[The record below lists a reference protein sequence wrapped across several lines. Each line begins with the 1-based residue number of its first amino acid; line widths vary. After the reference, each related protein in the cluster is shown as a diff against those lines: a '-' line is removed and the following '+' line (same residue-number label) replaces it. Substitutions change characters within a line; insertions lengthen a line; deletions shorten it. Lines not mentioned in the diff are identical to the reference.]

1 MTVPYMMLSPLI
13 ALAVTAVLLLT
24 LSALAPRQRV
34 VATALTV
41 VGLLAACGLIL
52 WGWREA
58 RTTFGGTVTVD
69 PLAVAFGLLG
79 MATVIVTVVLSLPYG
94 TRERWESG
102 DYEALLLFA
111 AGGMLVLAVA
121 SDLLVLLIGIELLAL
136 PLYLLA
142 GFPRGRET
150 ALRYFLLGVVALAI
164 QAYGTALVYGAVGST
179 AFSAIAA
186 VAIQKSGGTLPLL
199 LVGLSL
205 VLTGLGFKLALVPF
219 HQWAPDAYSGA
230 PTPVLVILAV
240 GTKVAVIAA
249 FVRLLYGAA
258 PGLQPYWGP
267 MVAAVALVTV
277 LVGSI
282 GVLLQREMGRLIA
295 YSGIAQIGLVVL
307 ALATGSGAGARAAFL
322 GLVAYAAATGAL
334 VTVLGIV
341 RQPGSDDRTLPALG
355 GLMTRHRGVAFAL
368 IIALLSLGGIPPTAG
383 FAGKLALLTAA
394 LNGVNAWVVFVAAL
408 ASVATVAAYVR
419 VFLAILPPSPFPR
432 REGESDA
439 PMATVQASPLLLLT
453 LIAVTLVTIIAGVAP
468 WVIGWSG
475 KLLGGGGF

>member
-13 ALAVTAVLLLT
+13 ALVVTAVLLLT

-34 VATALTV
+34 VATVLTV

-52 WGWREA
+52 WAWRET
-58 RTTFGGTVTVD
+58 RTTFGGTATVD

-79 MATVIVTVVLSLPYG
+79 MATVIVTVVISFPYG
-94 TRERWESG
+94 TSERWESG

-150 ALRYFLLGVVALAI
+150 ALRYFLLGVVALAM

-179 AFSAIAA
+179 AFSAIAS
-186 VAIQKSGGTLPLL
+186 VAAQKGGGTLPLL
-199 LVGLSL
+199 LVGLAL
-205 VLTGLGFKLALVPF
+205 VMTGLGFKLALVPF
-219 HQWAPDAYSGA
+219 HQWAPDTYSGA

-267 MVAAVALVTV
+267 IVAAVALVTV

-334 VTVLGIV
+334 VTVLGMV
-341 RQPGSDDRTLPALG
+341 RHPGSDGRTLPALS

-394 LNGVNAWVVFVAAL
+394 LNGVNVWVVFVAAL

-419 VFLAILPPSPFPR
+419 VFLTTIRMQP
-432 REGESDA
+432 DA
-439 PMATVQASPLLLLT
+439 PMATVRASPLLLVT

>member
-13 ALAVTAVLLLT
+13 ALAVTAVLLLA
-24 LSALAPRQRV
+24 LSALAPRQRNI
-34 VATALTV
+34 AAALTV
-41 VGLLAACGLIL
+41 LGLLAACGLIL
-52 WGWREA
+52 WGWRDA
-58 RTTFGGTVTVD
+58 RTTFGGTATVD
-69 PLAVAFGLLG
+69 ALAVAFGLLG
-79 MATVIVTVVLSLPYG
+79 MATVIVTVLLSVPYG
-94 TRERWESG
+94 AKERWEGG

-150 ALRYFLLGVVALAI
+150 ALRYFLLGVVALAV
-164 QAYGTALVYGAVGST
+164 QAYGTALVYGAAGST
-179 AFSAIAA
+179 AFSAVAA
-186 VAIQKSGGTLPLL
+186 VAAQKSGDTLPLL
-199 LVGLSL
+199 LVGLAL
-205 VLTGLGFKLALVPF
+205 VLTGLGFKLALAPF
-219 HQWAPDAYSGA
+219 HQWAPDAYYGA

-258 PGLQPYWGP
+258 PGLQSFWGP
-267 MVAAVALVTV
+267 IVTAVALVTV
-277 LVGSI
+277 LVGSV

-322 GLVAYAAATGAL
+322 NLVAYAAATGAL
-334 VTVLGIV
+334 VTILGMV
-341 RQPGSDDRTLPALG
+341 QRTGGDGRTLSAFG
-355 GLMTRHRGVAFAL
+355 GLMARHRGIAAAL

-408 ASVATVAAYVR
+408 ASVVTVAAYVR
-419 VFLAILPPSPFPR
+419 VFLAILPADPLPR
-432 REGESDA
+432 REGE
-439 PMATVQASPLLLLT
+439 PIATVQTSPLLLAT
-453 LIAVTLVTIIAGVAP
+453 LIAVTLVTIVAGVAP

>member
-1 MTVPYMMLSPLI
+1 MAVPYMMLSPLI
-13 ALAVTAVLLLT
+13 ALAVTAVLLLA

-34 VATALTV
+34 VAAVLTV
-41 VGLLAACGLIL
+41 LGLLAACGLIL
-52 WGWREA
+52 WGWRTE
-58 RTTFGGTVTVD
+58 RTVFGGTATVD
-69 PLAVAFGLLG
+69 ALAVAFGLLG
-79 MATVIVTVVLSLPYG
+79 MATVIVTVLLSLPYG
-94 TRERWESG
+94 TQERWESG
-102 DYEALLLFA
+102 EYEALLLFA

-150 ALRYFLLGVVALAI
+150 ALRYFLLGVVALAV
-164 QAYGTALVYGAVGST
+164 QAYGTALVYGAAGST
-179 AFSAIAA
+179 QFRTIAA
-186 VAIQKSGGTLPLL
+186 VAAQKGGDTLPLL
-199 LVGLSL
+199 VVGLAL

-219 HQWAPDAYSGA
+219 HQWAPDAYYGA

-249 FVRLLYGAA
+249 FVRLLYGAV
-258 PGLQPYWGP
+258 PGLQSYWGP
-267 MVAAVALVTV
+267 IVTAVALVTV
-277 LVGSI
+277 LVGSV

-295 YSGIAQIGLVVL
+295 YSGIAQIGLVAL
-307 ALATGSGAGARAAFL
+307 ALSTGSGAAARAAFL

-334 VTVLGIV
+334 VAVLGIIHH
-341 RQPGSDDRTLPALG
+341 PGSDRRTVYAFR
-355 GLMTRHRGVAFAL
+355 GLMARHRGVAFAL
-368 IIALLSLGGIPPTAG
+368 ILALLSLGGIPPTAG

-394 LNGVNAWVVFVAAL
+394 LNGVNVWVVFVAAL

-419 VFLAILPPSPFPR
+419 VFLSTLPPDSHPR
-432 REGESDA
+432 REEEADA
-439 PMATVQASPLLLLT
+439 AIAAVRVSPLLLIT
-453 LIAVTLVTIIAGVAP
+453 LLAVTLVTIIAGVAP

>member
-1 MTVPYMMLSPLI
+1 MSVPYMMLSPLI

-24 LSALAPRQRV
+24 LSVLAPRQRT
-34 VATALTV
+34 VAVALTV
-41 VGLLAACGLIL
+41 LGLLAACGFLL
-52 WGWREA
+52 WGWRDA
-58 RTTFGGTVTVD
+58 RQVFGGTATVD
-69 PLAVAFGLLG
+69 ALAVAFGLLG
-79 MATVIVTVVLSLPYG
+79 LATVIVTVLLSLPYG
-94 TRERWESG
+94 GQERWESG
-102 DYEALLLFA
+102 EYEALLLFA

-150 ALRYFLLGVVALAI
+150 ALRYFLLGVVALAV

-179 AFSAIAA
+179 KFAAIAQ
-186 VAIQKSGGTLPLL
+186 VAAQKSGDTLPLL
-199 LVGLSL
+199 LVGLGL

-219 HQWAPDAYSGA
+219 HQWAPDAYYGA

-240 GTKVAVIAA
+240 GTKVAVVAA
-249 FVRLLYGAA
+249 FVRLLYGAVPA
-258 PGLQPYWGP
+258 LQSYWGP
-267 MVAAVALVTV
+267 MVAAVALITV

-322 GLVAYAAATGAL
+322 GLIAYAAATGAL
-334 VTVLGIV
+334 VTILGMLHYT
-341 RQPGSDDRTLPALG
+341 GTDDRTLPALD
-355 GLMTRHRGVAFAL
+355 GLLTRQRGVAAAL

-394 LNGVNAWVVFVAAL
+394 LNGVNPWVVFVAAL
-408 ASVATVAAYVR
+408 ASVVTVAAYVR
-419 VFLAILPPSPFPR
+419 VFLAALNARPDSAV
-432 REGESDA
+432 S
-439 PMATVQASPLLLLT
+439 VQSSPLLLVT
-453 LIAVTLVTIIAGVAP
+453 LLAVTLVTILAGVAP
-468 WVIGWSG
+468 WVISWSG

>member
-13 ALAVTAVLLLT
+13 ALAVTAVALLT
-24 LSALAPRQRV
+24 LSALAPRQRG
-34 VATALTV
+34 VAAVLTTL
-41 VGLLAACGLIL
+41 GLLAACGLIL
-52 WGWREA
+52 WGWQDA
-58 RTTFGGTVTVD
+58 RTVFGGTVTVD
-69 PLAVAFGLLG
+69 ALAVAFGLLG
-79 MATVIVTVVLSLPYG
+79 MATVLVTMLLSLPYG
-94 TRERWESG
+94 TTERWESG
-102 DYEALLLFA
+102 DYEGLLIFA

-142 GFPRGRET
+142 GFPRGRES

-179 AFSAIAA
+179 KFSAIAA
-186 VAIQKSGGTLPLL
+186 VAAQKGGDTLPLL
-199 LVGLSL
+199 LVGLAL
-205 VLTGLGFKLALVPF
+205 VLTGLGFKLALAPF

-267 MVAAVALVTV
+267 IVAAVALVTV
-277 LVGSI
+277 LVGSV

-322 GLVAYAAATGAL
+322 NLVAYAAATGAL
-334 VTVLGIV
+334 VTVLSIAH
-341 RQPGSDDRTLPALG
+341 RAGSDGRTLPALG
-355 GLMTRHRGVAFAL
+355 GLMARHRGIAAAL
-368 IIALLSLGGIPPTAG
+368 IVALLSLGGIPPTAG

-419 VFLAILPPSPFPR
+419 VFLAMVPLSR
-432 REGESDA
+432 REGEPDGA
-439 PMATVQASPLLLLT
+439 MVTVQTSPLLLVT
-453 LIAVTLVTIIAGVAP
+453 LAAVTLVTILAGVAP

>member
-13 ALAVTAVLLLT
+13 ALAVTAVLLLA
-24 LSALAPRQRV
+24 LSALAPQQRII
-34 VATALTV
+34 AAALTV
-41 VGLLAACGLIL
+41 LGLLAACGLIL
-52 WGWREA
+52 WGWRDA
-58 RTTFGGTVTVD
+58 RTLFAGGATVD
-69 PLAVAFGLLG
+69 ALAVAFGLLG
-79 MATVIVTVVLSLPYG
+79 MATVIVTVLLSLPYG

-179 AFSAIAA
+179 KFSAIAA
-186 VAIQKSGGTLPLL
+186 VAAQKGGDTLPLL
-199 LVGLSL
+199 LVGLAL

-219 HQWAPDAYSGA
+219 HQWAPDAYYGA

-258 PGLQPYWGP
+258 PGLQSYWGP
-267 MVAAVALVTV
+267 IITAVALVTV

-282 GVLLQREMGRLIA
+282 GILLQREMGRLIA

-307 ALATGSGAGARAAFL
+307 AVATGSGAGARAAFL
-322 GLVAYAAATGAL
+322 NLVAYAAATGAL
-334 VTVLGIV
+334 VAVFGMV
-341 RQPGSDDRTLPALG
+341 HRSGNDDRTLPALG
-355 GLMTRHRGVAFAL
+355 GLMTRHRGIAFAL
-368 IIALLSLGGIPPTAG
+368 IVALLSLGGIPPTAG

-394 LNGVNAWVVFVAAL
+394 LNGVNVWVVFAAAL

-419 VFLAILPPSPFPR
+419 IFLATLPPNRLSR
-432 REGESDA
+432 REGETDETI
-439 PMATVQASPLLLLT
+439 ATVQTSPLLILT

-468 WVIGWSG
+468 WAIGWSG

>member
-13 ALAVTAVLLLT
+13 ALAVTALLLLV
-24 LSALAPRQRV
+24 LSALAPRQRPL
-34 VATALTV
+34 AAALTLA
-41 VGLLAACGLIL
+41 GLLAACGLML
-52 WGWREA
+52 WGWRGA
-58 RTTFGGTVTVD
+58 RTVFGGTATVD
-69 PLAVAFGLLG
+69 ALAVAFGLLG
-79 MATVIVTVVLSLPYG
+79 LATVIVTLLLSLPYG
-94 TRERWESG
+94 DTEGWEGG

-179 AFSAIAA
+179 KFAVIAS
-186 VAIQKSGGTLPLL
+186 VAAHRGGTWPLL
-199 LVGLSL
+199 LTGLAL
-205 VLTGLGFKLALVPF
+205 VLTGLGFKLALAPF
-219 HQWAPDAYSGA
+219 HQWAPDAYYGA

-240 GTKVAVIAA
+240 GTKVAVVAA

-258 PGLQPYWGP
+258 PGLQSFWGP
-267 MVAAVALVTV
+267 LVTTVALVTI

-295 YSGIAQIGLVVL
+295 YSGIAQIGLVTL
-307 ALATGSGAGARAAFL
+307 ALATGSSAGARAAFL
-322 GLVAYAAATGAL
+322 GLISYAAATGAL
-334 VTVLGIV
+334 VAILGLMH
-341 RQPGSDDRTLPALG
+341 RPGTEDRGFAAFG
-355 GLMTRHRGVAFAL
+355 GLLTRQRGVALAL
-368 IIALLSLGGIPPTAG
+368 VVALLSLGGIPPTAG

-394 LNGVNAWVVFVAAL
+394 LNGVNPWVVLVAAL
-408 ASVATVAAYVR
+408 ASVATVAAYLR
-419 VFLAILPPSPFPR
+419 VFLATMWAPS
-432 REGESDA
+432 ESTA
-439 PMATVQASPLLLLT
+439 LAGRASPLLMVT
-453 LIAVTLVTIIAGVAP
+453 LVIATLVTIVAGVAP

>member
-13 ALAVTAVLLLT
+13 ALVVTAVLLLT

-34 VATALTV
+34 VATVLTV

-52 WGWREA
+52 WGWRET
-58 RTTFGGTVTVD
+58 RTTFGGTATVD

-79 MATVIVTVVLSLPYG
+79 MATVIVTVVISFPYG
-94 TRERWESG
+94 TSERWESG

-150 ALRYFLLGVVALAI
+150 ALRYFLLGVVALAM

-179 AFSAIAA
+179 AFSAIAS
-186 VAIQKSGGTLPLL
+186 VAAQKGGGTLPLL
-199 LVGLSL
+199 LVGLAL
-205 VLTGLGFKLALVPF
+205 VMTGLGFKLALVPF
-219 HQWAPDAYSGA
+219 HQWAPDTYSGA

-267 MVAAVALVTV
+267 IVAAVALVTV

-334 VTVLGIV
+334 VTVLGMV
-341 RQPGSDDRTLPALG
+341 RHPGSDGRTLPALS

-394 LNGVNAWVVFVAAL
+394 LNGVNVWVVFVAAL

-419 VFLAILPPSPFPR
+419 VFLATIRMQP
-432 REGESDA
+432 DA
-439 PMATVQASPLLLLT
+439 PMATVRASPLLLVT

>member
-1 MTVPYMMLSPLI
+1 MTVPYMMLAPLI

-34 VATALTV
+34 VAAVLTV

-58 RTTFGGTVTVD
+58 RTVFGGTVTVD
-69 PLAVAFGLLG
+69 ALAVAFGLLG
-79 MATVIVTVVLSLPYG
+79 IATVIVTVLLSLPYG
-94 TRERWESG
+94 TTERWESG

-179 AFSAIAA
+179 TFSAIAA
-186 VAIQKSGGTLPLL
+186 VATTGNGTLPLL
-199 LVGLSL
+199 LVGLAL
-205 VLTGLGFKLALVPF
+205 VLTGLGFKLALAPF

-249 FVRLLYGAA
+249 FVRLLYSAV
-258 PGLQPYWGP
+258 PGLQSYWGP
-267 MVAAVALVTV
+267 IVTAVALVTV
-277 LVGSI
+277 LVGSV

-295 YSGIAQIGLVVL
+295 YSGIAQIGLVAL

-341 RQPGSDDRTLPALG
+341 HRGGSDSRTLPALG
-355 GLMTRHRGVAFAL
+355 GLMTRHPGIAAAL
-368 IIALLSLGGIPPTAG
+368 ILALLSLGGIPPTAG

-419 VFLAILPPSPFPR
+419 VFLATIRMPAEEPTASV
-432 REGESDA
+432 E
-439 PMATVQASPLLLLT
+439 ASPLLLGT
-453 LIAVTLVTIIAGVAP
+453 LLAVTLVTIIAGVAP

>member
-1 MTVPYMMLSPLI
+1 MTVPYMMLAPLI
-13 ALAVTAVLLLT
+13 ALAVTALALLA
-24 LSALAPRQRV
+24 LSALAPRQRM
-34 VATALTV
+34 VAAVLTV
-41 VGLLAACGLIL
+41 LGLLAACGMLV
-52 WGWREA
+52 WGWRAA
-58 RTTFGGTVTVD
+58 RTAFNGTVTVD
-69 PLAVAFGLLG
+69 ALAVAFALLG
-79 MATVIVTVVLSLPYG
+79 LATVVVTVLLSLPYG

-102 DYEALLLFA
+102 DYESLLVFA

-150 ALRYFLLGVVALAI
+150 ALRYFLLGVVALAV

-179 AFSAIAA
+179 QFGAVAA
-186 VAIQKSGGTLPLL
+186 VAAHKSGDTLPLL
-199 LVGLSL
+199 LTGLAL

-249 FVRLLYGAA
+249 FVRLLYGAV
-258 PGLQPYWGP
+258 PGLQSYWGP
-267 MVAAVALVTV
+267 LVAAVALITV
-277 LVGSI
+277 LVGSV

-307 ALATGSGAGARAAFL
+307 ALATGSGAGVRAAFL
-322 GLVAYAAATGAL
+322 NLVAYAAATGAL
-334 VTVLGIV
+334 VAILGV
-341 RQPGSDDRTLPALG
+341 AHRPGGDDRSVPALG
-355 GLMTRHRGVAFAL
+355 ALLTRQRGVGFAL
-368 IIALLSLGGIPPTAG
+368 VVALLSLGGIPPTAG

-394 LNGVNAWVVFVAAL
+394 LNSVNPWVVFVAAL

-419 VFLAILPPSPFPR
+419 VFLAILPI
-432 REGESDA
+432 GTA
-439 PMATVQASPLLLLT
+439 PMRSDSPATVRTSPLLLFT
-453 LIAVTLVTIIAGVAP
+453 LAAVTLVTIVAGVAP

-475 KLLGGGGF
+475 KLLGGGGV